1 MYTIPEHGAELRAIA
16 ILLTVRGDMENSIM
30 EKRSGEA
37 DLTLHI

>member
-1 MYTIPEHGAELRAIA
+1 MYAITEHGAELRAIA
-16 ILLTVRGDMENSIM
+16 ILKIRGDMEKSIV